1 MTQTTRQLVDLIKSE
16 NAEHFASGLNE
27 WGYPCDCYLHQTI
40 VTIAQYWIDEDE

>member
-27 WGYPCDCYLHQTI
+27 WGYPCDCYLHNAI
-40 VTIAQYWIDEDE
+40 VTIAQYWFDEE